1 MAMTLSSANGS
12 FLPDQ
17 VHDLIV
23 RPVEQA
29 SVATQVS
36 TVVRTSAASFRI
48 PVVSADPTA
57 AWIAEGAEI
66 TASDATFTETTATF
80 KKLAGLTIVSRELA
94 DDSSPEAAKVVGDG
108 LARDIARKLDQAY
121 FAATTS
127 NGPSG
132 IKSLTTTTVDRG
144 ESWTDVDSFTEAV
157 YAAEAQ
163 GAVIDNWVSNPA
175 DALLLAKLREQTG
188 SLKPLLQPD
197 VTQAGRRT
205 IAGVGLL
212 TSTAV
217 TAGEIWGIPKARTFV
232 VIRTDVTIEQDRSVF
247 FTSDRVAIKATLR
260 CGFAFPQP
268 LAIVKIFDAD

>member
-12 FLPDQ
+12 FLPDD
-17 VHDLIV
+17 VAALIV

-29 SVATQVS
+29 SIAATVS
-36 TVVRTSAASFRI
+36 TVVHTEAASFRI
-48 PVVSADPTA
+48 PIVSADPTA

-108 LARDIARKLDQAY
+108 LARDIARKLDTAF
-121 FAATTS
+121 FANTTT

-132 IKSLTTTTVDRG
+132 IKSLTTSTVDRG
-144 ESWTDVDSFTEAV
+144 ESWADVDSFTEAI
-157 YAAEAQ
+157 YTAEAQ
-163 GAVIDNWVSNPA
+163 GAVVDNWIANPA

-197 VTQAGRRT
+197 VTAAGRRT

-212 TSTAV
+212 TSPAV
-217 TAGEIWGIPKARTFV
+217 TAGEIWGVPKARVFV
-232 VIRTDVTIEQDRSVF
+232 VIRDDVAIEADRSVF
-247 FTSDRVAIKATLR
+247 FTSDRVAIKATMR
-260 CGFAFPQP
+260 VGFAFPQP
-268 LAIVKIFDAD
+268 IAIVKIFDAD